1 MKKVVLIFVLSV
13 LTIFAVS
20 LFAQNNCLIF
30 DGSND
35 YVDCGSGAS
44 LNVTDNT
51 ISIEAWIYPTN
62 FKTNFWNN
70 TIVGNDNWLNPNTE
84 GYVFRFGGPN
94 GDLDFTFSYTGGQNW
109 ASVTAYSALVLNTW
123 QHVAV
128 AYNGV
133 TAKLYVNGE
142 EKASNNLSYNIY
154 SSTKPLNI
162 GRSTGSIADRMFVG
176 MMDEVRIWEDARTET
191 EILNNMNR
199 ELTGSEE
206 GLVAY
211 YMFNEGAGQ
220 IAYDA
225 TGNNDGVL
233 GTISDADSADP
244 VWSSSDLILPIT
256 LSSFT
261 AAFIQ
266 DSELVSINWITQT
279 EVNCMG
285 WNIYRSSQ
293 DEQLMKLNSEIITG
307 AGSSS
312 EPTEYTY
319 LDSWELVENTTY
331 EYWLENIDFSST
343 TVMYGPITATIQMND
358 DEDET
363 PEVSANYGLFQNYPN
378 PFNPSTTISFSLQED
393 SVVELV
399 IYDFRGKKVTT
410 LLKNRSISKDK
421 VNTFTWNGC
430 NDNGETVGTGLYFYK
445 LKTDS
450 FETTK
455 KMLLLK

>member
-1 MKKVVLIFVLSV
+1 
-13 LTIFAVS
+13 
-20 LFAQNNCLIF
+20 
-30 DGSND
+30 
-35 YVDCGSGAS
+35 
-44 LNVTDNT
+44 
-51 ISIEAWIYPTN
+51 
-62 FKTNFWNN
+62 
-70 TIVGNDNWLNPNTE
+70 
-84 GYVFRFGGPN
+84 
-94 GDLDFTFSYTGGQNW
+94 
-109 ASVTAYSALVLNTW
+109 
-123 QHVAV
+123 
-128 AYNGV
+128 
-133 TAKLYVNGE
+133 
-142 EKASNNLSYNIY
+142 
-154 SSTKPLNI
+154 
-162 GRSTGSIADRMFVG
+162 MFVG

-343 TVMYGPITATIQMND
+343 TVMYGPITATIQMN
-358 DEDET
+358 
-363 PEVSANYGLFQNYPN
+363 PN